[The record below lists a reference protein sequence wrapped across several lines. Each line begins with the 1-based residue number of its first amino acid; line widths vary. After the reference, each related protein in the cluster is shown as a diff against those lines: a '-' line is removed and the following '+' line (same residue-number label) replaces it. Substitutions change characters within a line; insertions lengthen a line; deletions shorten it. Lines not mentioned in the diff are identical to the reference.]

1 MTREIAIKLGKEQPV
16 KDLAIARIEALACS
30 VPLKRAVTQGLG
42 QATKRDTVIV
52 KVTTADGL
60 TGYGES
66 YNGRAPLAI
75 AATVNTTLRDLLA
88 GLDAASTT
96 EIWARFESRVLA
108 NHGTCGACVCAM
120 SGIDMALWD
129 IKGKALGLPL
139 YRLLGGSNQP
149 VPAYAGGFA
158 LGYAEPAALAEE
170 ALAQVAL
177 GYRAEKLRL
186 GDNQANDAERTRAMR
201 AAVGSD
207 VALLAD
213 ANCRYSVDDVR
224 AMVPVLADARVGWL
238 EEPFPPYQDRSWRAA
253 AAIATPFIPLAA
265 GENCHTRYD
274 FQRVVDA
281 GNVSIL
287 QPDLSRCGGVTE
299 AVRIAALA
307 SAAGLPVCTHG
318 CHTGLNMAASV
329 HFLASVDNA
338 RYFEGDGS
346 TDNPLR
352 TVACSPSYDLSP
364 DGTVSPLAGPGIG
377 VDVDEDFIRAHPVTE
392 GPAWH

>member
-1 MTREIAIKLGKEQPV
+1 V
-16 KDLAIARIEALACS
+16 KDLAIRCVEALPCS
-30 VPLKRAVTQGLG
+30 VPLKQAVSQGLG

-66 YNGRAPLAI
+66 YNGRAPLAVAQTI
-75 AATVNTTLRDLLA
+75 NTTLRDLFT
-88 GLDAASTT
+88 GMDAAATV
-96 EIWARFESRVLA
+96 EVWARFENRVLA
-108 NHGTCGACVCAM
+108 NHGTCAGCVCAM

-129 IKGKALGLPL
+129 IRGKALGLPL
-139 YRLLGGSNQP
+139 YRLLGGSPRP
-149 VPAYAGGFA
+149 VTAYAGGFA

-170 ALAQVAL
+170 ARAAIAL
-177 GYRAEKLRL
+177 GYRAVKLRL
-186 GDNQANDAERTRAMR
+186 GDARTRDAERTVAMR

-213 ANCRYSVDDVR
+213 ANCQYSVEDVR
-224 AMVPVLADARVGWL
+224 AMMPVLTQAQVGWL
-238 EEPFPPYQDRSWRAA
+238 EEPFPPYADRSWRAA

-265 GENCHTRYD
+265 GENCHTRYE
-274 FQRVVDA
+274 FQRLVDA
-281 GNVSIL
+281 GCVSVL

-307 SAAGLPVCTHG
+307 SAAGLPICTHG

-329 HFLASVDNA
+329 HFLASIDNA

-352 TVACSPSYDLSP
+352 TRACSASYVLAA
-364 DGTVSPLAGPGIG
+364 DGTVTPLEGAGLG
-377 VDVDEDFIRAHPVTE
+377 VDVDEDFVRAHPITE
-392 GPAWH
+392 GPAWR

>member
-1 MTREIAIKLGKEQPV
+1 V
-16 KDLAIARIEALACS
+16 KDLAIASVAALPCS
-30 VPLKRAVTQGLG
+30 VPLNQAVFQGLG

-66 YNGRAPLAI
+66 YNGRAPLAV
-75 AATVNTTLRDLLA
+75 AETVNTTLRDLFT
-88 GLDAASTT
+88 GMDATATT
-96 EIWARFESRVLA
+96 EVWGRFESRVLA
-108 NHGTCGACVCAM
+108 NHGTCAACVCAM

-129 IKGKALGLPL
+129 IRGKALGLPL
-139 YRLLGGSNQP
+139 YRLLGGSPRP

-158 LGYAEPAALAEE
+158 LGYADPVSLAEE
-170 ALAQVAL
+170 ALARVAL
-177 GYRAEKLRL
+177 GYRAVKLRL
-186 GDNQANDAERTRAMR
+186 GDTVANDAERARAMR

-207 VALLAD
+207 IALLAD

-238 EEPFPPYQDRSWRAA
+238 EEPFPPYADRSWRAA
-253 AAIATPFIPLAA
+253 AAIATPFLPLAA

-274 FQRVVDA
+274 FQRLVDA

-329 HFLASVDNA
+329 HFLASIDNA

-352 TVACSPSYDLSP
+352 SVACSASYELSP
-364 DGTVSPLAGPGIG
+364 EGTVSPLQGPGIG
-377 VDVDEDFIRAHPVTE
+377 VDVDEEYIRAHPITE
-392 GPAWH
+392 GPAWR